1 MLRADQLSAC
11 TPEAVSP
18 GVASC
23 NTHARRSTPFALR
36 NLLGQTLAAR
46 TFNLVFCFFGSRS
59 CCFIR
64 FGEMSGRTSS
74 VWDSFDKVGDGS
86 LVKC

>member
-46 TFNLVFCFFGSRS
+46 TFNFVFCFF
-59 CCFIR
+59 
-64 FGEMSGRTSS
+64 
-74 VWDSFDKVGDGS
+74 
-86 LVKC
+86 LVVVAVVLFALEKCQAELLPCGTVLTR